1 MKLHHSVALG
11 AMLFCAPAVA
21 QAQAP
26 AAQPVAEAAP
36 APAPA
41 AASVPEITPVA
52 PTSVTIAP
60 GLSVPMSINA
70 ELSTSRNKV
79 GESIAFTVT
88 QDVIANGVVVIPR
101 GTRGVGEITMRS
113 GRGMFGKSGKME
125 IAFRYL
131 DMDGMRVPLEGSHFQ
146 AGNGNT
152 AGTVGA
158 VLAAGVV
165 GGLVVTGRSANVAEG
180 TEFTARTVDA
190 LPVVITPQTAGT
202 YDRPLARLAATYTPS
217 AIQTGSPR
225 EIEEQRR
232 AQAEREA
239 RQQQRGRGR
248 RSR

>member
-1 MKLHHSVALG
+1 MNLNCKVALG
-11 AMLFCAPAVA
+11 AMIFCAPAAAYA
-21 QAQAP
+21 QTP
-26 AAQPVAEAAP
+26 SAQPAVQAAP
-36 APAPA
+36 APATI
-41 AASVPEITPVA
+41 SVPEAAPVA
-52 PTSVTIAP
+52 PASVTIAP

-79 GESIAFTVT
+79 GESVAFTVS
-88 QDVIANGVVVIPR
+88 QDVIANGAIVIPR

-131 DMDGMRVPLEGSHFQ
+131 DMDGIRVPLEGSHFQ

-165 GGLVVTGRSANVAEG
+165 GGLVVTGKSANVTEG

-190 LPVVITPQTAGT
+190 LPVVLTQQTAGS
-202 YDRPLARLAATYTPS
+202 YDRPLARIAATYTPS

-225 EIEEQRR
+225 ELEEQRR
-232 AQAEREA
+232 AQAERDA